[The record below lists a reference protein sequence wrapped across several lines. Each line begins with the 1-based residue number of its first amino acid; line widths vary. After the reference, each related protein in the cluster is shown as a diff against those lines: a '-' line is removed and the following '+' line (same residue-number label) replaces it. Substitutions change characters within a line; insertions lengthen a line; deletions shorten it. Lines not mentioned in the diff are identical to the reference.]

1 MSGSPTVVPAPLLVG
16 EGLPAFEAITPAQV
30 EAHIPELLSL
40 LNAELDSLEAL
51 LLQALAAG
59 RLLDW
64 AEVMDPLQRLGEQLR
79 WSWGVVGHLNGVC
92 NSPELRLAHAS
103 QQAAVVQFGNRAGQ
117 SQILYRALQTLERQ
131 HQAASPGAP
140 GWRDGTQ
147 QRILAAEL
155 RDMQLRGVGLEGEV
169 QAAFNQASQE
179 LADLSTR
186 FSTQVLDATN
196 GWTLTLEDPA
206 QTEGLPT
213 SLKDQLAQAAR
224 SADLLA
230 ADGSQPSSE
239 TGPWLLGLDM
249 PRYAPVLKYSRN
261 RALREQLYRAQVSR
275 ASGQG
280 EAGDDRA
287 TNNTPSTNTP
297 NSNHQDKNDGT
308 PAGALNNWPLI
319 ERILTLRGEQAGRL
333 GFANWAEVSLAA
345 KMADSVASVE
355 GLLEELR
362 AAAFPVAQAE
372 LEQLRQCAARHG
384 APEASDLQPW
394 DVSFWAELLR
404 QESFSLDSE
413 ALRPYFPLPAVLEGL
428 FALCGRLF
436 GIRIEAAD
444 GQAPIWHPDV
454 RFFRVLEASG
464 GAASAA
470 DQGAQPGAPQAPSAG
485 TGQPIAAFYLDP
497 YSRPGSKRGGAWMD
511 ECLVRSLAPDGT
523 PVLPVAYLIC
533 NQSPPVGDTP
543 SLMTFEEV
551 ETLFHEFGHG
561 LQHMLTT
568 VDRPQAAGINN
579 VEWDAVELPSQFMEN
594 WCYDRATLLGMARH
608 WQSGEPLPEAEF
620 AKLQAARTFMG
631 GSATLR
637 QVHLAL
643 TDLRLHSEWSP
654 DCGESPEQLR
664 RRIAT
669 TTTVLAPIDT
679 DAFLCSFGHIF
690 AGGYAAGYYAYKWA
704 EVLSADAFSA
714 FEEGGLDNE
723 SQIQTTGRRF
733 RETVLSLG
741 GSRSPAEVFEAFRG
755 RQPSTEALIRH
766 SGLVAA

>member
-51 LLQALAAG
+51 LLQSLAAV

-103 QQAAVVQFGNRAGQ
+103 QQAAVVQFGSRAGQ
-117 SQILYRALQTLERQ
+117 SQILYRALQPLERQ

-140 GWRDGTQ
+140 GWLDGTQ

-186 FSTQVLDATN
+186 FSNQVLDATN

-239 TGPWLLGLDM
+239 SGPWLLGLDM

-319 ERILTLRGEQAGRL
+319 ERILTLRGDQAGRL
-333 GFANWAEVSLAA
+333 GFANWAEASLAA

-384 APEASDLQPW
+384 APEANDLQPW

-470 DQGAQPGAPQAPSAG
+470 DQGAQPGAPQAPSAE

-523 PVLPVAYLIC
+523 PVLPVAYLVC

-620 AKLQAARTFMG
+620 TKLQAARTFMG

-714 FEEGGLDNE
+714 FEEGGLENE